1 MRRSRRFGL
10 ALLMIGWV
18 LAMLPSVHG
27 QTSSLKLGVFDPQ
40 RVSEETIEG
49 KRIQAV
55 LTEIRTK
62 TEKGIEDQTTR
73 LAELQQQLEQQ
84 GLSLSEER
92 RATLEIE
99 VQQRLLELNNSKDI
113 ATRGFQ
119 LQIQL
124 AEARFN
130 EKLRNVINEF
140 ARNEGFTVILES
152 GSVAFAASTIDVTTA
167 VIDLFDKMHPAS
179 AGGDS

>member
-1 MRRSRRFGL
+1 MRRPRRYGL
-10 ALLMIGWV
+10 ALLVIGGM
-18 LAMLPSVHG
+18 LAMLSSVYS
-27 QTSSLKLGVFDPQ
+27 QTSTLKVGVFDPQ
-40 RVSEETIEG
+40 RVSEETVEG
-49 KRIQAV
+49 KRIQTV
-55 LTEIRTK
+55 LTEIRGK
-62 TEKGIEDQTTR
+62 AEKGIEDQTAR

-152 GSVAFAASTIDVTTA
+152 ASVAYAAPTIDVTTA
-167 VIDLFDKMHPAS
+167 VIDLFDKMHPATAADGS
-179 AGGDS
+179 